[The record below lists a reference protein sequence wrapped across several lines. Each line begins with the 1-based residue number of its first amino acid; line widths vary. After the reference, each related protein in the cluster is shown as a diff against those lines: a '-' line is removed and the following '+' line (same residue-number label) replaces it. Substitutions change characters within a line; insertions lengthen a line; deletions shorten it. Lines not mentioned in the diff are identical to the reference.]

1 MALDLAQKRNIGIGH
16 VDPHRGVKHKTPRH
30 YPTPSDSQDVQHP
43 APILNTNVNPVSEIF
58 SYTGD
63 HTKFVLVLVGLPA
76 RGKSFIA
83 RKIRSYLSWLGIDVQ
98 WFNIGQYRRYCA
110 KDTVGVQS
118 SEFFDPRNQVAKKR
132 RELYALIALAE
143 LEKYLVFNK
152 GQVAILDGTNTT
164 EYRRRMIRSFFVRK
178 NRPSPNLKIK
188 IVFIESI
195 CNDERIIERNI
206 LNVKLRSPDYVN
218 VLPEKA
224 VADFKE
230 RIKHYE
236 NMYVPL
242 TEEDGSY
249 IKLIDAGKKVIG
261 HEVNGYLPSRIL
273 YYLMHLNMHKVA
285 HFFTRH
291 GESLYN
297 TLKRI
302 GGDSPLTE
310 SGIQYS
316 KTMADF
322 MSLQPEFKGGQMQI
336 WCSTLKRCTQTAKPF
351 LRNVMRWRALCEIEA
366 GICDGMTYEQIE
378 LEFPDEFI
386 ERAKQKLTYRYPQGE
401 SYKDVIKRL
410 EPVIFELERTTKP
423 VLVIAH
429 QAVLRCLYGYFMDKP
444 LEDIPYLRIDLH
456 TVYKLSPTDYST
468 IVDKFTFGCDKSK
481 YTKSED
487 YRQDMDLRPARKNK
501 SIASLSSTYLPHAM
515 KPRYLH
521 VNFDTQ
527 NGTKPTKKAT
537 KTSTNSTNN
546 LMSQIK
552 DKGQNGHEEN
562 NSETENYTLSTFDDF
577 LRTKYDVSNGKN
589 VPNKSAFNV
598 LDKHQSV

>member
-1 MALDLAQKRNIGIGH
+1 MALDLLQTGSGNKSSSHRNVQH
-16 VDPHRGVKHKTPRH
+16 HTPRH
-30 YPTPSDSQDVQHP
+30 FAVPSNDIKHP

-63 HTKFVLVLVGLPA
+63 HTKFVLVMVGLPA

-110 KDTVGVQS
+110 RDTVGVQS
-118 SEFFDPRNQVAKKR
+118 SSFFDPNNKITKKR

-143 LEKYLVFNK
+143 LEKYLVSGS

-164 EYRRRMIRSFFVRK
+164 KYRRKMIRDFFKRK
-178 NRPSPNLKIK
+178 NRPSPDLNIK

-195 CNDERIIERNI
+195 CNDESIIEKNI

-224 VADFKE
+224 VKDFKE

-261 HEVNGYLPSRIL
+261 HDVNGYLPSRIL
-273 YYLMHLNMHKVA
+273 YFLMHLNLTKVA

-297 TLKRI
+297 TEGRI

-310 SGIQYS
+310 SGIKYS
-316 KTMADF
+316 QTMADF
-322 MSLQPEFKGGQMQI
+322 MSLQPEFKNGDMKV
-336 WCSTLKRCTQTAKPF
+336 WCSTLKRCVQTAQPF
-351 LRNVMRWRALCEIEA
+351 QEINPGNNKKNKFVVYKWRALCEIEA
-366 GICDGMTYEQIE
+366 GICDSMTYKQIE
-378 LEFPDEFI
+378 EKFPNEFN
-386 ERAKQKLTYRYPQGE
+386 ERSKHKLIYRYPQGE

-410 EPVIFELERTTKP
+410 EPVIFELERATKP
-423 VLVIAH
+423 ILVVAH
-429 QAVLRCLYGYFMDKP
+429 QAVLRCLYGYFMDQP
-444 LEDIPYLRIDLH
+444 LENIPHLRIDLH

-468 IVDKFTFGCDKSK
+468 EVDKFTFGCVTSK
-481 YTKSED
+481 ISTNQSPKIMPQLS
-487 YRQDMDLRPARKNK
+487 LNK
-501 SIASLSSTYLPHAM
+501 DIPSLSTSYLPGAIQPKLQQLNTSKRHSDHHHRHQ
-515 KPRYLH
+515 KKKSRD
-521 VNFDTQ
+521 F
-527 NGTKPTKKAT
+527 TKIY
-537 KTSTNSTNN
+537 N
-546 LMSQIK
+546 
-552 DKGQNGHEEN
+552 N
-562 NSETENYTLSTFDDF
+562 NS
-577 LRTKYDVSNGKN
+577 V
-589 VPNKSAFNV
+589 
-598 LDKHQSV
+598 